1 MRTRPASEDTPCV
14 EFSNVYQHPLMDGS
28 QRPTTGALRR
38 EHTLLLSQATRLCG
52 ACPLQRTC
60 LTEAVVQFDVAGFAA
75 GTTEGDRKQIRELL
89 GITPPGESLDP
100 YTGRRSGR
108 QVDGDEIY
116 RIRMANPTESL
127 VSIAERLGCSVSTV
141 KRHLRR
147 IRAEAAHPAAVDS
160 VTASQVW
167 AAKAILQEA
176 HSDAA

>member
-1 MRTRPASEDTPCV
+1 MKTRPASEDTPCV
-14 EFSNVYQHPLMDGS
+14 EFSNVYQHPLLDGT

-38 EHTLLLSQATRLCG
+38 EHSLLLSQATRLCG

-75 GTTEGDRKQIRELL
+75 GTTQRERQQIRELL
-89 GITPPGESLDP
+89 DIAPAGESLDT
-100 YTGRRSGR
+100 YTGTRSGR
-108 QVDGDEIY
+108 QVDGDEIH

-147 IRAEAAHPAAVDS
+147 IRAEAAHPIASES

-167 AAKAILQEA
+167 AAKEIMLGVASQ
-176 HSDAA
+176 AA